1 MVTILIRTLIIY
13 FLLVACMRLMGKRQ
27 IGELDVSDIVTTLMI
42 SEIASLPIT
51 NQEIPL
57 VYAVIPIITLLTVEV
72 VSSWILSKTPKL
84 KNLLSA
90 RPTVIINKGT
100 LDQNALIESRVSMDE
115 FISELRQSNITSVS
129 DVYYAI
135 LEKSGKLTIIPK
147 AASQPPTCEQLGIST
162 SESGIMH
169 IIICNGTTD
178 KHNLS
183 LIGKNEDWVKKT
195 LNEKGLKIK
204 DVFFMSADDNGKY
217 EIIRKEKQ

>member
-1 MVTILIRTLIIY
+1 
-13 FLLVACMRLMGKRQ
+13 MGKRQ

-57 VYAVIPIITLLTVEV
+57 VYAVIPIITLLTIEV
-72 VSSWILSKTPKL
+72 VSSCILSKTPRL

-90 RPTVIINKGT
+90 RPTVIINKGVLNQT
-100 LDQNALIESRVSMDE
+100 ALSASRVSMDE
-115 FISELRQSNITSVS
+115 FISELRQSNISNVS

-147 AASQPPTCEQLGIST
+147 AASQPPSCEQLGLSP

-169 IIICNGTTD
+169 IIICDGAID

-183 LIGKNEDWVKKT
+183 LIGRKEDWIEEI
-195 LNEKGLKIK
+195 LNKKGLGIK
-204 DVFFMSADDNGKY
+204 DVFFMSADDGGKY
-217 EIIRKEKQ
+217 EIIRKEKE